1 MNRFLSVFDPAKP
14 AIEVLGLPRT
24 LEGLYGRTAKSF
36 DNIRKRTLVD
46 FEFHLGH
53 EYEAI

>member
-14 AIEVLGLPRT
+14 AIEVFGLPRT
-24 LEGLYGRTAKSF
+24 LGGFHGRTAKSF
-36 DNIRKRTLVD
+36 DIIRKRTLVD

>member
-36 DNIRKRTLVD
+36 DIIRKRTLVD

>member
-1 MNRFLSVFDPAKP
+1 MNRFLSVFNPAKP
-14 AIEVLGLPRT
+14 ALEVFGLPRT
-24 LEGLYGRTAKSF
+24 LGGLYGRTAKSF
-36 DNIRKRTLVD
+36 DIIRKRTLVD